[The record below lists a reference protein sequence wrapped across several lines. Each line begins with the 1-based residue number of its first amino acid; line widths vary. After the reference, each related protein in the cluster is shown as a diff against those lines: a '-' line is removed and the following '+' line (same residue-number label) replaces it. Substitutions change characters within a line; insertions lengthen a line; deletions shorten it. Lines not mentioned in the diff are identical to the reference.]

1 MKILVDRN
9 VVEFCPD
16 TPQETAE
23 MEILWRVVV
32 DCIKDSK
39 RMSPIGEYIPT
50 KSNIARFVIEG
61 VAGGTTEYTD
71 QSVSAECTVY
81 CQVCNKYAN
90 LKSGDSV
97 PACCGKPMEK
107 ID

>member
-23 MEILWRVVV
+23 LEILWRVVV

-61 VAGGTTEYTD
+61 VPGGTTQYTD
-71 QSVSAECTVY
+71 QTVSAESTVY

-90 LKSGDSV
+90 LKPGDAV
-97 PACCGKPMEK
+97 PTCCGKPMEN